1 MSKEIRVNQK
11 HLTLDNRIFIEKSLD
26 NGMSF
31 KDISKHISKDPT
43 TISKEVK
50 KHRQLKERNTFV
62 SFNNCLHRTT
72 CIKRNICQRPELC
85 KKYCKSCDYCNKR
98 CSSFVSL
105 KCILLSHAPFVC
117 NSCIK
122 KSNCRVDKYY
132 YKSITANRRYKS
144 LLVSS
149 REGINITE
157 NQLQLLDE
165 TITPLVL
172 KGQSIYQIVSN
183 HEEIPCSVRT
193 IYSYIEKQ
201 ILSVRNLDLARK
213 VKYKPRKVKR
223 QELKVPSWCEGRTY
237 ADFLVFL
244 AENPDLNVVEMD
256 TVIGCQSSKKV
267 LLTLYFRLSKC
278 MLIYLL
284 PDKKQ
289 ASVLSVFED
298 LEKLLGTE
306 TFTRVFPVILTD
318 RGTEFGDPDAL
329 ETGNGSIRRTNI
341 YFCDPLASF
350 QKAGIEKNHEY
361 IRYVLPKGSTFD
373 NLSQTDITLLT
384 NHINSTPRASLNGCT
399 PFELARVLLGKDV
412 IGAFDLEAVSSDDV
426 TLKPSL
432 LKK

>member
-1 MSKEIRVNQK
+1 MSKEIRANQK

-31 KDISKHISKDPT
+31 KDISKHLSKDPT

-50 KHRQLKERNTFV
+50 KHRQLKQHNTFV
-62 SFNNCLHRTT
+62 SFNNCVFRTT
-72 CIKRNICQRPELC
+72 CTKRNICQRSVSC
-85 KKYCKSCDYCNKR
+85 NKYCKSCNYCNTR
-98 CSSFVSL
+98 CSSFVPY
-105 KCILLSHAPFVC
+105 KCLLLDHAPFVC
-117 NSCIK
+117 NPCSK

-132 YKSITANRRYKS
+132 YKAITANRRYKS

-157 NQLQLLDE
+157 SQLQLLDE

-172 KGQSIYQIVSN
+172 QGQSIYQIVSN
-183 HEEIPCSVRT
+183 HEEIPCSIRT
-193 IYSYIEKQ
+193 IYSYIERQ
-201 ILSVRNLDLARK
+201 ILSVKNLDLARK
-213 VKYKPRKVKR
+213 VKYKPRRVKR
-223 QELKVPSWCEGRTY
+223 QELKEPSWAQGRTY
-237 ADFLVFL
+237 DDFLLFI
-244 AENPDLNVVEMD
+244 AANPDLNVVEMD
-256 TVIGCQSSKKV
+256 TVVGCQGSNKV

-278 MLIYLL
+278 MLIFLL

-298 LEKLLGTE
+298 LEKLLGTDI
-306 TFTRVFPVILTD
+306 FAKVFSVILTD
-318 RGTEFGDPDAL
+318 RGTEFGNPNAL
-329 ETGNGSIRRTNI
+329 EIGKGPICRTNI
-341 YFCDPLASF
+341 FFCDPLASF
-350 QKAGIEKNHEY
+350 QKACIEKNHEY

-373 NLSQTDITLLT
+373 NLSQTDITLLA

-399 PFELARVLLGKDV
+399 PFELARMLLGKIV
-412 IGAFDLEAVSSDDV
+412 IGAFNLEAVASDDV

>member
-1 MSKEIRVNQK
+1 M
-11 HLTLDNRIFIEKSLD
+11 
-26 NGMSF
+26 
-31 KDISKHISKDPT
+31 
-43 TISKEVK
+43 
-50 KHRQLKERNTFV
+50 
-62 SFNNCLHRTT
+62 
-72 CIKRNICQRPELC
+72 
-85 KKYCKSCDYCNKR
+85 
-98 CSSFVSL
+98 
-105 KCILLSHAPFVC
+105 
-117 NSCIK
+117 
-122 KSNCRVDKYY
+122 
-132 YKSITANRRYKS
+132 
-144 LLVSS
+144 
-149 REGINITE
+149 
-157 NQLQLLDE
+157 
-165 TITPLVL
+165 
-172 KGQSIYQIVSN
+172 
-183 HEEIPCSVRT
+183 PCSVRT

-244 AENPDLNVVEMD
+244 AENPDLNAVEMD

-267 LLTLYFRLSKC
+267 LLTLYFRHLKC
-278 MLIYLL
+278 MLIFLL

-289 ASVLSVFED
+289 SSVLSVFED

-306 TFTRVFPVILTD
+306 TFTSVFPVILTD

-373 NLSQTDITLLT
+373 NLSQADITLLT

-399 PFELARVLLGKDV
+399 
-412 IGAFDLEAVSSDDV
+412 
-426 TLKPSL
+426 
-432 LKK
+432 